1 MRAPTR
7 GAKDAR
13 TKATVRPAGSIAST
27 VVRLVNLIRGA
38 RTGGVFLALV
48 LIMAVASVASPYFL
62 SPFNMQSVI
71 RSLAFTGMIAMAQAG
86 LLILGELDL
95 SVGAVAGL
103 SGVLGGVLMVWLH
116 VDPFISFALGLLSGA
131 FFGLVNGLL
140 VTGLELNALVVTIGM
155 TGVYLGMNLVIS
167 RGAAIIGIP
176 SQIYFLGQGVVLG
189 IPMPFVIMLLVLV
202 VVVFVAT
209 YTPFGRYMY
218 AIGNSR
224 EAAHILG
231 VPVNLVRMLT
241 FMGVGLVAALAGM
254 VMVARLGTA
263 QPSIGETWVLDSIA
277 ASVIGGVALTGGVG
291 SPAGALLG
299 AAIINIVQD
308 IIVLF
313 GVSPY
318 YQTAVSGMIVV
329 GAISL
334 DAISRRVARGGNRP
348 GGGQQA

>member
-38 RTGGVFLALV
+38 RTGGVFLALL

-62 SPFNMQSVI
+62 SAFNVQSVI

-131 FFGLVNGLL
+131 LFGLVNGLL

-176 SQIYFLGQGVVLG
+176 L
-189 IPMPFVIMLLVLV
+189 PFVIMLLVLV
-202 VVVFVAT
+202 VVVFIAR

-254 VMVARLGTA
+254 VMVARLGTS

-334 DAISRRVARGGNRP
+334 DAISRKVAERGSRP